1 MEAQELLQ
9 DIVFVILY
17 GCVMG
22 LSIAAALYLLL
33 RRSNAIAP
41 GVTPPL
47 RLRLWAA
54 ALMVENVV
62 SHIFW
67 LLYFSHPTVSG
78 YILVC
83 TQDVVLLIPIVAGFL
98 LSMLQDRHRPVWPV
112 VVALVPSIVL
122 SALSIIRN
130 NEAFMEWMRIY
141 VVVVFALFMVY
152 MSFSVRRYG
161 RWLRDNYADLENKE
175 VWQSFLIL
183 VVLILLSILYLFT
196 SEQSK
201 VLIYLLEY
209 ACIVIMALL
218 LWRVETL
225 QALSEST
232 TAEEPAGEE
241 TALVPQK
248 LLVDMTSLLRKNC
261 EEKQLFLQ
269 HNLSLSQL
277 ALAVGTNHYY
287 LSQYF
292 SQQGL
297 TYNAYINGLRIGHFI
312 SLYRKAVAEGR
323 VFTAQQL
330 AFESGYR
337 SYSTFSA
344 AFKQRTGK
352 SVTKICKSSF
362 RLCKNCSLDRFA
374 CGKMAW
380 GVVNLLFNAAANIWL
395 VVLKYEKSIF
405 SHRYGDDE
413 HPLRRMQQRK

>member
-83 TQDVVLLIPIVAGFL
+83 TQDVLLLIPIVAGFL

-201 VLIYLLEY
+201 ILIYLLEY

-232 TAEEPAGEE
+232 TAEEPAEQE
-241 TALVPQK
+241 TASAPQA
-248 LLVDMTSLLRKNC
+248 LPVVDIASLLKKNC
-261 EEKQLFLQ
+261 ENKHLYLQ
-269 HNLSLSQL
+269 HDLSLSQL
-277 ALAVGTNHYY
+277 ALATGTNHYY

-292 SQQGL
+292 TQQGL
-297 TYNAYINGLRIGHFI
+297 TYNAYINGLRIRHFI
-312 SLYRKAVAEGR
+312 RLYQQAMAEKR
-323 VFTAQQL
+323 AFTAQQL
-330 AFESGYR
+330 ASESGYR

-344 AFKQRTGK
+344 AFKQHTGK
-352 SVTKICKSSF
+352 TVT
-362 RLCKNCSLDRFA
+362 
-374 CGKMAW
+374 AW
-380 GVVNLLFNAAANIWL
+380 MRSAG
-395 VVLKYEKSIF
+395 E
-405 SHRYGDDE
+405 
-413 HPLRRMQQRK
+413 

>member
-218 LWRVETL
+218 
-225 QALSEST
+225 
-232 TAEEPAGEE
+232 EPAGEE
-241 TALVPQK
+241 TASVPQE

-261 EEKQLFLQ
+261 EEKQLYLQ

-312 SLYRKAVAEGR
+312 SLYQKAVAEGR

-330 AFESGYR
+330 ASESGYR

-352 SVTKICKSSF
+352 SVT
-362 RLCKNCSLDRFA
+362 
-374 CGKMAW
+374 AW
-380 GVVNLLFNAAANIWL
+380 MRGAG
-395 VVLKYEKSIF
+395 E
-405 SHRYGDDE
+405 
-413 HPLRRMQQRK
+413 

>member
-1 MEAQELLQ
+1 M
-9 DIVFVILY
+9 
-17 GCVMG
+17 
-22 LSIAAALYLLL
+22 
-33 RRSNAIAP
+33 
-41 GVTPPL
+41 
-47 RLRLWAA
+47 
-54 ALMVENVV
+54 
-62 SHIFW
+62 
-67 LLYFSHPTVSG
+67 
-78 YILVC
+78 
-83 TQDVVLLIPIVAGFL
+83 
-98 LSMLQDRHRPVWPV
+98 
-112 VVALVPSIVL
+112 
-122 SALSIIRN
+122 
-130 NEAFMEWMRIY
+130 
-141 VVVVFALFMVY
+141 
-152 MSFSVRRYG
+152 
-161 RWLRDNYADLENKE
+161 
-175 VWQSFLIL
+175 
-183 VVLILLSILYLFT
+183 LILLSILYLFT

-241 TALVPQK
+241 TASVPQE

-261 EEKQLFLQ
+261 EEKQLYLQ

-312 SLYRKAVAEGR
+312 RLYQKAVAEGR

-330 AFESGYR
+330 ASESGYR

-352 SVTKICKSSF
+352 SVT
-362 RLCKNCSLDRFA
+362 
-374 CGKMAW
+374 AW
-380 GVVNLLFNAAANIWL
+380 MRGAG
-395 VVLKYEKSIF
+395 E
-405 SHRYGDDE
+405 
-413 HPLRRMQQRK
+413 

>member
-83 TQDVVLLIPIVAGFL
+83 TQDVLLLIPIVAGFL

-209 ACIVIMALL
+209 VCIAIMGLL

-225 QALSEST
+225 QSLSEST
-232 TAEEPAGEE
+232 PKASA
-241 TALVPQK
+241 PQN
-248 LLVDMTSLLRKNC
+248 LPVVDIASLLKKNC
-261 EEKQLFLQ
+261 ENKHLYLQ
-269 HNLSLSQL
+269 HDLSLSQL
-277 ALAVGTNHYY
+277 ALATGTNHYY

-352 SVTKICKSSF
+352 SVT
-362 RLCKNCSLDRFA
+362 
-374 CGKMAW
+374 AW
-380 GVVNLLFNAAANIWL
+380 MRGAG
-395 VVLKYEKSIF
+395 E
-405 SHRYGDDE
+405 
-413 HPLRRMQQRK
+413 

>member
-22 LSIAAALYLLL
+22 LSMALYLLL

-83 TQDVVLLIPIVAGFL
+83 TQDVLLLIPIVAGFL

-112 VVALVPSIVL
+112 VVALVPSI
-122 SALSIIRN
+122 
-130 NEAFMEWMRIY
+130 
-141 VVVVFALFMVY
+141 VVFALFMVY

-209 ACIVIMALL
+209 VCIAIMGLL

-225 QALSEST
+225 QSLSEST
-232 TAEEPAGEE
+232 PKASA
-241 TALVPQK
+241 PQT
-248 LLVDMTSLLRKNC
+248 LPVVDIASLLKKNC
-261 EEKQLFLQ
+261 ENKHLYLQ
-269 HNLSLSQL
+269 HDLSLSQL
-277 ALAVGTNHYY
+277 ALATGTNHYY

-292 SQQGL
+292 TQQGL
-297 TYNAYINGLRIGHFI
+297 TYNAYINGLRIRHFMR
-312 SLYRKAVAEGR
+312 LYQKAMAEKR
-323 VFTAQQL
+323 AFTAQHL
-330 AFESGYR
+330 ASESGYR

-344 AFKQRTGK
+344 AFKQYTGK
-352 SVTKICKSSF
+352 TVT
-362 RLCKNCSLDRFA
+362 
-374 CGKMAW
+374 AW
-380 GVVNLLFNAAANIWL
+380 MKDAG
-395 VVLKYEKSIF
+395 E
-405 SHRYGDDE
+405 
-413 HPLRRMQQRK
+413 

>member
-9 DIVFVILY
+9 DIVFVTLY

-83 TQDVVLLIPIVAGFL
+83 TQDVLLLIPIVAGFL

-241 TALVPQK
+241 TASVPQE

-261 EEKQLFLQ
+261 EEKQLYLQ
-269 HNLSLSQL
+269 HNISLSQL

-312 SLYRKAVAEGR
+312 RLYQKAVAEGR
-323 VFTAQQL
+323 AFTAQQL
-330 AFESGYR
+330 ASESGYR

-344 AFKQRTGK
+344 AFKQYTGK
-352 SVTKICKSSF
+352 TVT
-362 RLCKNCSLDRFA
+362 
-374 CGKMAW
+374 AW
-380 GVVNLLFNAAANIWL
+380 MKDAG
-395 VVLKYEKSIF
+395 E
-405 SHRYGDDE
+405 
-413 HPLRRMQQRK
+413 

>member
-33 RRSNAIAP
+33 RRSNDIAP

-83 TQDVVLLIPIVAGFL
+83 TQDVLLLIPIVAGFL

-122 SALSIIRN
+122 SALSIICN

-241 TALVPQK
+241 TVSVPQE

-261 EEKQLFLQ
+261 EEKQLYLQ

-312 SLYRKAVAEGR
+312 SLYQKAVAEGR
-323 VFTAQQL
+323 IFTAHQL
-330 AFESGYR
+330 ASESGYR

-352 SVTKICKSSF
+352 SVT
-362 RLCKNCSLDRFA
+362 
-374 CGKMAW
+374 AW
-380 GVVNLLFNAAANIWL
+380 
-395 VVLKYEKSIF
+395 
-405 SHRYGDDE
+405 
-413 HPLRRMQQRK
+413 MQDAGE